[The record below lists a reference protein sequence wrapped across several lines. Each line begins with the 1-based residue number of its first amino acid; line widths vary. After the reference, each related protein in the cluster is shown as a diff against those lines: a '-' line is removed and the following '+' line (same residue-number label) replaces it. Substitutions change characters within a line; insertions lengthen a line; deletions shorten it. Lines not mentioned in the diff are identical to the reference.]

1 MKINFF
7 LYKTIFLNILFHSSY
22 LSFFTNNTLNC
33 FTGITIKYK
42 VISIHPFD
50 LYFCVSG
57 K

>member
-7 LYKTIFLNILFHSSY
+7 LYKTIFLNILFHSWY

-33 FTGITIKYK
+33 FTEVTIKYK